1 MPKMKSNRGAVK
13 RFRLTAS
20 GKIKR
25 EHAYAGH
32 LFTGK
37 TRERKRRLRHQALVA
52 DVDARRI
59 RKLIA
64 C

>member
-13 RFRLTAS
+13 RFRVTAS

-25 EHAYAGH
+25 DHAYGGH
-32 LFTGK
+32 MFTCK
-37 TRERKRRLRHQALVA
+37 TRERKRRIRMSALVA